1 VSLLQLENISKRFGQ
16 VVVGERITF
25 QLEQGDALG
34 IVGPNGAG
42 KTSLFAMISGDVAPD
57 SGVIRFDGHDV
68 AHLTSAKRA
77 RIGIG
82 RTYQVPRPFE
92 NMTVFENALLAA
104 QQGARTR
111 GQKSYELAY
120 GALERT
126 QLVDLANRPAGSLG
140 LLHRKRLEL
149 ARALATSP
157 RVLLLDEIAGG
168 LTDLEVNELTQ
179 IIRSFRDSGIAV
191 VWIEHVVRALV
202 KTVDRLLC
210 LANGVVVADGD
221 PTSVLASEAVRSV
234 YLGGRT
240 LATEVPNE

>member
-1 VSLLQLENISKRFGQ
+1 MSLLQLENISKRYGQ
-16 VVVGERITF
+16 VVVGESITF

-57 SGVIRFDGHDV
+57 SGVIRFDRHDV
-68 AHLTSAKRA
+68 GSLSSAKRA
-77 RIGIG
+77 RLGIG

-92 NMTVFENALLAA
+92 NMTVFENALVAA
-104 QQGARTR
+104 QQGARSR

-126 QLVDLANRPAGSLG
+126 QLVDLANRPAGSLA

-168 LTDLEVNELTQ
+168 LTDLEVNELTN
-179 IIRSFRDSGIAV
+179 IIRSFRDTGIAV
-191 VWIEHVVRALV
+191 VWIEHVVRALMT
-202 KTVDRLLC
+202 TVDRLLC

-221 PTSVLASEAVRSV
+221 PKSVLASDAVRSV

-240 LATEVPNE
+240 LAPEVSRE